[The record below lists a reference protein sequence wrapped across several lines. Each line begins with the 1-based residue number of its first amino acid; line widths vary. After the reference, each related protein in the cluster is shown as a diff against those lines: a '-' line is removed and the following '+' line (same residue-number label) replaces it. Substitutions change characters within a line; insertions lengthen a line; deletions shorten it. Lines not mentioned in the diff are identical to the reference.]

1 VAMIVPILLLLAGG
15 APAPDPLAAALE
27 RYRDVGSYRVTLRS
41 GHGDDGEV
49 IRYFYKKPGFI
60 RMEFIR
66 PHKGAILVYDPT
78 AKTVRL
84 RPFGALKPFVLSLS
98 PDNSLV
104 KSTQGHR
111 VDESDIGALL
121 RRVKRL
127 SEHGITV
134 MRGEEK
140 VGERDALIVSVE
152 GEKGHSLE
160 GVHRY
165 LLWLDSITLLPL
177 KAAAYDSS
185 GASVEEVLM
194 DDLEVNVG
202 LEDGLF
208 EL

>member
-1 VAMIVPILLLLAGG
+1 MAMIVPLLLLLAWG
-15 APAPDPLAAALE
+15 APVPDPLAAALE

-66 PHKGAILVYDPT
+66 PHNGALLVYDPT

-84 RPFGALKPFVLSLS
+84 RPFGALKPLVLSLS

-104 KSTQGHR
+104 KSAQGHR
-111 VDESDIGALL
+111 VDESDIGTLL
-121 RRVKRL
+121 RRVQRL
-127 SEHGITV
+127 SERGTTV

-140 VGERDALIVSVE
+140 VGARDAVIVSVE

-165 LLWLDSITLLPL
+165 LIWLDRITLLPL
-177 KAAAYDSS
+177 KVAAYDSS
-185 GASVEEVLM
+185 GAPVEEVLM
-194 DDLEVNVG
+194 DDLEVNMA
-202 LEDGLF
+202 LEDSLF